1 MTAYLVMVFYFYRI
15 WRLWTT
21 STYPDIMSIGTQ
33 YCTNSH
39 TIVTFKYISN
49 QEGRDIG
56 LLRLSTSIGPGET
69 VFFRSL
75 SSSIIKLT
83 ITIVVKIMKYSRMTY
98 EELLANT
105 SWGSPPASSLCSKS
119 FRSESRS
126 TRVSRSP
133 LWRRWTEA
141 TVWTILKQNR
151 VPLKPELADNN
162 KRCIL
167 EYQTNKDQKAE
178 VGNKTNTLVIS
189 YDVERDNEEHEI
201 QVEIDIDH
209 LEILNGDKVSNG
221 HFVHLF
227 VP

>member
-1 MTAYLVMVFYFYRI
+1 MKAYLVMVFYFYRI

-105 SWGSPPASSLCSKS
+105 SWGSPPASSLSSKS

-133 LWRRWTEA
+133 LWRRWLDRSDRLDFEA
-141 TVWTILKQNR
+141 ESFLWSLSSPTTISVASLNI
-151 VPLKPELADNN
+151 KPTRI
-162 KRCIL
+162 KRRRWGIRRTRWWSAMMWK
-167 EYQTNKDQKAE
+167 ETMRNMKFRWK
-178 VGNKTNTLVIS
+178 
-189 YDVERDNEEHEI
+189 
-201 QVEIDIDH
+201 
-209 LEILNGDKVSNG
+209 
-221 HFVHLF
+221 
-227 VP
+227 